1 MAQTLRDVMTADP
14 TTLPADATVLEAAKL
29 MRDEDIGNIIVL
41 DGDSLAGIV
50 TDRDLVIRAIADG
63 ADPAIAKVGDVCSR
77 DLATLAP
84 TDDVKKALK
93 LMRERAVRRLPVV
106 DGGRPVGIVSI
117 GDLAVETSQ
126 DTDKALADISA
137 APPDA

>member
-1 MAQTLRDVMTADP
+1 MAQTLRDVMTTDP
-14 TTLPADATVLEAAKL
+14 TTLPADATVLDAAKL

-63 ADPAIAKVGDVCSR
+63 ADPSTATVGEVCSR

-84 TDDVKKALK
+84 TDDIKTALK
-93 LMRERAVRRLPVV
+93 LMRERAIRRLPVV
-106 DGGRPVGIVSI
+106 DSGRPVGIVSI
-117 GDLAVETSQ
+117 GDLAVETSH